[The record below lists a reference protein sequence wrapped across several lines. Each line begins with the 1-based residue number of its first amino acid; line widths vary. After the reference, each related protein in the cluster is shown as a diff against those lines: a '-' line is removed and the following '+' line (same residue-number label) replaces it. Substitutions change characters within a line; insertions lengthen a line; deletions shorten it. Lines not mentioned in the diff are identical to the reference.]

1 MIKCTNSQIR
11 LASGVNFYCYRDSN
25 PFSLYRKKLPSLVQ
39 INVMTKIWGFLLDP
53 SFSQLLT
60 SFLTLSSAFVGEP
73 SAKELDKKLVKKQ
86 SEKEGFPDKEG

>member
-53 SFSQLLT
+53 SCSQLLA

-73 SAKELDKKLVKKQ
+73 SAKELVKKQ

>member
-1 MIKCTNSQIR
+1 
-11 LASGVNFYCYRDSN
+11 
-25 PFSLYRKKLPSLVQ
+25 
-39 INVMTKIWGFLLDP
+39 MTKIWGFLLDP

-73 SAKELDKKLVKKQ
+73 SAKELDKKLVKKR

>member
-1 MIKCTNSQIR
+1 
-11 LASGVNFYCYRDSN
+11 
-25 PFSLYRKKLPSLVQ
+25 
-39 INVMTKIWGFLLDP
+39 MTKIWGFLLDP

-73 SAKELDKKLVKKQ
+73 SAKELVKKQ